1 MVAKVCQQSGAENR
15 RISVMTFRGLQNL
28 PLLAAQA
35 NGFFAA
41 RGLAVDVSVA
51 PNSAEVLRGIRDGRF
66 QIVHSTADNALTLV
80 DVAKADVPIVIGGDN
95 GFTHLFVQPEIS
107 SYAELRGKTILV
119 DAVDTGFTFH
129 ILEILRLHG
138 VGSDE
143 IEFKVVGATV
153 NRLNGLLQDKA
164 HAAAMLFAP
173 FATIAQRAGLRDL
186 GPAVKVAGPYQS
198 TVGYVLRSWATANAE
213 NLDQYLAAYIEGQR
227 WAMAP
232 KNKRA
237 AIALYAGWLE
247 VADDIALACYDEFQ
261 SCAAADAA
269 IDLAGL
275 ENVLAMRARH
285 LRRAMQAPRSY
296 LDLTYYGRALSE
308 LSRQPSG

>member
-1 MVAKVCQQSGAENR
+1 MIAKVRPEPSAENC

-41 RGLAVDVSVA
+41 RGLAVDVSIA
-51 PNSAEVLRGIRDGRF
+51 PNSAEVLAGIRDGRF
-66 QIVHSTADNALTLV
+66 QVVHSTADNAITLV
-80 DVAKADVPIVIGGDN
+80 DTAKADVSIVIGGDN

-138 VGSDE
+138 VGSDQ
-143 IEFKVVGATV
+143 IKFKVVGATV
-153 NRLNGLLQDKA
+153 NRLNGLLQDKL
-164 HAAAMLFAP
+164 HAAAMLFPP

-213 NLDQYLAAYIEGQR
+213 NLDRYLAAYIEGQR

-237 AIALYAGWLE
+237 AIALYSGWLE
-247 VADDIALACYDEFQ
+247 VEDDIALACYDEFQ
-261 SCAAADAA
+261 SCAATDAA

-275 ENVLAMRARH
+275 DNVLAMRARH
-285 LRRAMQAPRSY
+285 LGRAMQPPTGY
-296 LDLTYYGRALSE
+296 LDLTYYERALSE
-308 LSRQPSG
+308 VSRQPGG